1 MMKKN
6 YRTGWLLVII
16 VTMLLLIGCE
26 NSNLKEETNSFVIN
40 NSYSVIYN
48 DLSSIIKE
56 ITMFPTKDKEEKL
69 IYYIG
74 AIKENYT
81 KFNNDEL
88 ENISNLLDFEYNFNL
103 NELDYEVNDFANDKT
118 IIKSYVK

>member
-69 IYYIG
+69 IY
-74 AIKENYT
+74 
-81 KFNNDEL
+81 
-88 ENISNLLDFEYNFNL
+88 
-103 NELDYEVNDFANDKT
+103 
-118 IIKSYVK
+118 